1 MKLRKKWH
9 LKEKNKRPQRQGGRV
24 KNVNEG
30 KEMVDDNVWDLEGA
44 WMGVRGHSDS
54 TLCCLVNYFLFYFF

>member
-30 KEMVDDNVWDLEGA
+30 KEMVDDNVWDLEGVD
-44 WMGVRGHSDS
+44 GSSG
-54 TLCCLVNYFLFYFF
+54 TL

>member
-1 MKLRKKWH
+1 M
-9 LKEKNKRPQRQGGRV
+9 